1 MSDLHLKTASQ
12 IAELVKNKEITAV
25 EVAEY
30 FLKRAEELNP
40 KVKALNSITSELAMS
55 QAKQVD
61 HRIANGE
68 DLILAG
74 VPIVIKD
81 NLCVKGT
88 KTTCSS
94 NMLKNFT
101 APYESTVTDKLWE
114 AGAICIGKAN
124 LDEFA
129 MGSST
134 EYSAFGA
141 SHNPYNLDCVPG
153 GSSGGSAVAVSARM
167 APVSLGSDTGGSI
180 RQPASF
186 CGVVGMKPTYGAVSR
201 YGLIAFASS
210 LDQVGPFATNIDD
223 ANLIASVISGND
235 KLDSTSLINEINI
248 NSQAENINIKDLK
261 IGYMPEVLENNSIQQ
276 EVKDNYQE
284 LINNLKEQGAE
295 FVTVDMPLSM
305 KNALDC
311 YYVIAPAEASSNLSR
326 FDGVRFGFR
335 DKEADNLVDMY
346 CDTREKGFGTEV
358 KRRILI
364 GTYALSAG
372 YYDAYYN
379 KALKV
384 RNLISQEYKEVFSNI
399 DVLITPTA
407 PSTAFKFNSKL
418 EDPLSMYLCDV
429 FTIPINL
436 TGVPALSLNSGY
448 DNEGLPIGTQLI
460 VSQGQDQKL
469 FNIAKS
475 IESLISQKQ
484 EVILP
489 INI

>member
-1 MSDLHLKTASQ
+1 MTDLHLKTAKQ
-12 IAELVKNKEITAV
+12 ISELVQNKEITAL

-40 KVKALNSITSELAMS
+40 KVKALNSITNELAIS
-55 QAKQVD
+55 QAKQID
-61 HRIANGE
+61 NRIANGE
-68 DLILAG
+68 KLTLAG

-94 NMLKNFT
+94 EMLKNFT

-141 SHNPYNLDCVPG
+141 SHNPYDLDCVPG

-186 CGVVGMKPTYGAVSR
+186 CGIVGMKPTYGSVSR

-210 LDQVGPFATNIDD
+210 LDQVGPFATNTDD
-223 ANLIASVISGND
+223 ANLIMSVISGHD
-235 KLDSTSLINEINI
+235 KHDSTSLINEVEI
-248 NSQAENINIKDLK
+248 NSQAQEANLKELK
-261 IGYMPEVLENNSIQQ
+261 IGYMPEILENSSIQQ

-284 LINNLKEQGAE
+284 LINNLKEQGAT
-295 FVTVDMPLSM
+295 FVEVDMPLSM

-326 FDGVRFGFR
+326 FDGVRFGYR

-346 CDTREKGFGTEV
+346 CSSREQGFGKEV

-372 YYDAYYN
+372 YYDAYYK
-379 KALKV
+379 KALQV
-384 RNLISQEYKEVFSNI
+384 RNLITQEYKEVFNNI
-399 DVLITPTA
+399 DVLIAPTA
-407 PSTAFKFNSKL
+407 PTTAFKFNSKL
-418 EDPLSMYLCDV
+418 DDPLSMYLCDI
-429 FTIPINL
+429 FTIPVNL
-436 TGVPALSLNSGY
+436 TGVPALSLNTGY
-448 DNEGLPIGTQLI
+448 DNTGLPIGTQLT
-460 VSQGQDQKL
+460 VAQGQDQKL
-469 FNIAKS
+469 FNISKS
-475 IESLISQKQ
+475 IESLVSQKQ
-484 EVILP
+484 ETILP
-489 INI
+489 TTI